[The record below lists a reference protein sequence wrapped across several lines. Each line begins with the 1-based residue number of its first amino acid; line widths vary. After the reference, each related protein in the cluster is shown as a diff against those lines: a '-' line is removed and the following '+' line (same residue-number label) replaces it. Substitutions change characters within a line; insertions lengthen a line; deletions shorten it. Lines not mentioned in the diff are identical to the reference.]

1 MQKEPAL
8 QLASYY
14 DDNLRFVNNGMGRK
28 VIGKQDA
35 NELCMEVTVTKPE
48 ECIAI
53 IFSFVAHDQ
62 RSDRGWIP
70 NLGHYDSLCF
80 MEARIIRNN
89 EEVFISH
96 LFNLR
101 KYDNSDQVYFC
112 TLRRQHPF
120 VHALK
125 QGDKICVY
133 ARTRKDGAITV
144 KQGDNV
150 YGRTRKG
157 GAITVNQGAICVVY
171 SVLGEIHVVAN
182 GTIEGDS
189 NVQSQGAKEKLT
201 SSFLVDNPEIILR
214 QAWGQ
219 VRTTTILNNG
229 LKIVNFPFSS

>member
-1 MQKEPAL
+1 VLQEEPTL
-8 QLASYY
+8 QLVSYY

-28 VIGKQDA
+28 VIGKQYA
-35 NELCMEVTVTKPE
+35 NEICMEATVTKPE

-62 RSDRGWIP
+62 GWSDYAWNHGRYEHGWC
-70 NLGHYDSLCF
+70 S

-96 LFNLR
+96 LFKLR
-101 KYDNSDQVYFC
+101 EADDNDQVYFC

-125 QGDKICVY
+125 HGDKICVY
-133 ARTRKDGAITV
+133 ARSRY
-144 KQGDNV
+144 QGW
-150 YGRTRKG
+150 
-157 GAITVNQGAICVVY
+157 AITVNQGAICVVY
-171 SVLGEIHVVAN
+171 SVLGEIRVVAN

-189 NVQSQGAKEKLT
+189 NVDVQSQGTKEKLT
-201 SSFLVDNPEIILR
+201 SSLLVDNPESILR
-214 QAWGQ
+214 NAWKWFM

-229 LKIVNFPFSS
+229 SPIVNFPFSS

>member
-1 MQKEPAL
+1 VLQEEPAL
-8 QLASYY
+8 QLVSYY
-14 DDNLRFVNNGMGRK
+14 DDNLSFVNNGMGRK

-35 NELCMEVTVTKPE
+35 NEICMEATVTKPE

-62 RSDRGWIP
+62 GWS
-70 NLGHYDSLCF
+70 LYDWNHGRYEHGWCS

-96 LFNLR
+96 LFKLR
-101 KYDNSDQVYFC
+101 EADDNDQVYFC

-125 QGDKICVY
+125 HGDKICVY
-133 ARTRKDGAITV
+133 ARSNYPGW
-144 KQGDNV
+144 
-150 YGRTRKG
+150 
-157 GAITVNQGAICVVY
+157 AITVNQGAICVVY

-189 NVQSQGAKEKLT
+189 NVDVQSQGTKEKLT
-201 SSFLVDNPEIILR
+201 SSLLVDNPESILR
-214 QAWGQ
+214 NAWKW
-219 VRTTTILNNG
+219 VPMRTTTILNNA
-229 LKIVNFPFSS
+229 LQIFNFPFSS

>member
-1 MQKEPAL
+1 
-8 QLASYY
+8 
-14 DDNLRFVNNGMGRK
+14 MGRK

-35 NELCMEVTVTKPE
+35 NERCMEAIVTKPE

-62 RSDRGWIP
+62 GRVNGCNSGRYEDG
-70 NLGHYDSLCF
+70 LCF

-101 KYDNSDQVYFC
+101 EGDENDQVYFC

-125 QGDKICVY
+125 HGDKICVY
-133 ARTRKDGAITV
+133 ARSRYRGW
-144 KQGDNV
+144 
-150 YGRTRKG
+150 
-157 GAITVNQGAICVVY
+157 AITVNQGAICVVY
-171 SVLGEIHVVAN
+171 LVLGEIHVVEN

-189 NVQSQGAKEKLT
+189 NADVQSQGTKEKLT
-201 SSFLVDNPEIILR
+201 SSLLVDNPESILR
-214 QAWGQ
+214 NA
-219 VRTTTILNNG
+219 L
-229 LKIVNFPFSS
+229 

>member
-1 MQKEPAL
+1 
-8 QLASYY
+8 
-14 DDNLRFVNNGMGRK
+14 MGRK
-28 VIGKQDA
+28 VIGKHDA
-35 NELCMEVTVTKPE
+35 NELCMEATVTKPE

-62 RSDRGWIP
+62 GSNCSNGGRYEDG
-70 NLGHYDSLCF
+70 LCF

-101 KYDNSDQVYFC
+101 EDDDNDQVYFC

-133 ARTRKDGAITV
+133 ARIRNWFYRPQV
-144 KQGDNV
+144 
-150 YGRTRKG
+150 
-157 GAITVNQGAICVVY
+157 ITVNQGAICVVY
-171 SVLGEIHVVAN
+171 SMLGEIHVVAN

-189 NVQSQGAKEKLT
+189 NVDVQSQGAKEKLT
-201 SSFLVDNPEIILR
+201 SSFLVDNPKIILR
-214 QAWGQ
+214 QAW
-219 VRTTTILNNG
+219 V
-229 LKIVNFPFSS
+229 